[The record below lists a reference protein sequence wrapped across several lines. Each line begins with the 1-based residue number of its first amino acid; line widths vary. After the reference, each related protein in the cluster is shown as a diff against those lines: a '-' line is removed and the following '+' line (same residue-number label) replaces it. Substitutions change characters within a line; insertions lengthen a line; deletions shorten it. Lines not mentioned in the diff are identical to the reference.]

1 MSLLGRAALLLALC
15 AAVYALVMALGSRRG
30 GRRAWQESAERGV
43 YAVFALTTLAI
54 ATMWAGLL
62 TDAFE
67 LRNVAEYTSSTLGAQ
82 YKITALWGSQAG
94 SLLLWAWIFSGF
106 SSLAVYTNRARN
118 RELMPVVVAVLMVI
132 ALFFLGL
139 LSFVTSPF
147 ETLATVPAEGRGLNP
162 LLQNFY
168 MQIHPPLLYLGYVG
182 LSIPF
187 AFAIAALVTRKL
199 DTGWIQSI
207 RRWTIF
213 SWLFL
218 GIGILLGAKW
228 AYETLGWGGYWAW
241 DPVENAAFMPWLVA
255 TAFLHSVMVQERRGM
270 LKVWNMVLVIL
281 TFSLC
286 LFGTFLTRSGI
297 ISSVHAFGESTLGPF
312 FLAFIIAVLVGSLA
326 LLVTRLPLL
335 RSQHTL
341 ESYLSRE
348 AIFLANNLLLVGL
361 AFAVFWGTMFPIL
374 SEAVRGDRITVGQ
387 GYYDQV
393 ALPIGAA
400 LLVLTG
406 VGPAD
411 RLAQGQPRPAAA
423 ALCGAAG
430 GGGHRRR
437 APAPADRPR
446 RELDRVARRDR
457 GGLRHDL
464 HRRRGVARPARAP
477 CPWERLVAGG
487 VRQHGRPQPAPLRR
501 LCGPSGHRGAV
512 HRPGRLQGLCHR
524 GGRHGARGRPGRGGR
539 LHAPQRGRRQRRGC
553 PQVARERPDGGL
565 PRRPA
570 GDDHE
575 PGPGHLRRRRHRGGR
590 GGDRLGADARPVHGA
605 HPAEGRRHRQRVGV
619 RQPAGALAVGGGG
632 DHRLGGPDRGLAR
645 PAVCRGASLPPA
657 RPPRPAAARGRER
670 APAVLAGALI
680 LAAVALA
687 LVVVLAW
694 PLVARRDESVPA
706 DPGADA
712 RRALE
717 EDLARSLG
725 AIREIE
731 MDHRAGNLSDE
742 DFAELD
748 RAERARAVELMRR
761 RDALR

>member
-1 MSLLGRAALLLALC
+1 MSLLGRAALLLAL
-15 AAVYALVMALGSRRG
+15 AAAAYALVMALAAHRAG
-30 GRRAWQESAERGV
+30 GRRAFQESAERGV
-43 YAVFALTTLAI
+43 YAVFALTSLAI

-62 TDAFE
+62 SDAFE

-106 SSLAVYTNRARN
+106 SSLAVYTNRNRN
-118 RELMPVVVAVLMVI
+118 RALMPVVVAVLMVI
-132 ALFFLGL
+132 GLFFLSL

-147 ETLATVPAEGRGLNP
+147 ETLAAAPAEGRGLNP

-199 DTGWIQSI
+199 DTGWIAGI

-270 LKVWNMVLVIL
+270 LRVWNMVLVIL

-312 FLAFIIAVLVGSLA
+312 FLAFIIAVLVGSLG

-335 RSQHTL
+335 RSAHTP

-348 AIFLANNLLLVGL
+348 AVFLFNNLLLVGL

-374 SEAVRGDRITVGQ
+374 TEAARGQRITVGQ

-406 VGPAD
+406 VGPLIAW
-411 RLAQGQPRPAAA
+411 RKASPAQLRRRFTTPLVIAAA
-423 ALCGAAG
+423 AAVPLLALTDLSQSWPAALIVIAGVFVVACIGGEVWRGLRVRHALGGVSWPGALVSMVARNRRRYGGYAVHLGIVVLFVGLAGSKAFATEADLSIAEGARAQVAGYGIVNEGAASSQDAHKASVSVRLGVYRGQTRVATMTPGRDTFAVDGTQAAVVAIDSGPARDLYMVLTQLRPDGTASISVFVNPLVLWLWIAGAIIALG
-430 GGGHRRR
+430 GLLAAWPGPPARRA
-437 APAPADRPR
+437 APAPA
-446 RELDRVARRDR
+446 
-457 GGLRHDL
+457 
-464 HRRRGVARPARAP
+464 PAEA
-477 CPWERLVAGG
+477 E
-487 VRQHGRPQPAPLRR
+487 
-501 LCGPSGHRGAV
+501 
-512 HRPGRLQGLCHR
+512 
-524 GGRHGARGRPGRGGR
+524 ARGS
-539 LHAPQRGRRQRRGC
+539 
-553 PQVARERPDGGL
+553 V
-565 PRRPA
+565 
-570 GDDHE
+570 
-575 PGPGHLRRRRHRGGR
+575 
-590 GGDRLGADARPVHGA
+590 
-605 HPAEGRRHRQRVGV
+605 RV
-619 RQPAGALAVGGGG
+619 
-632 DHRLGGPDRGLAR
+632 
-645 PAVCRGASLPPA
+645 
-657 RPPRPAAARGRER
+657 
-670 APAVLAGALI
+670 
-680 LAAVALA
+680 
-687 LVVVLAW
+687 
-694 PLVARRDESVPA
+694 
-706 DPGADA
+706 
-712 RRALE
+712 
-717 EDLARSLG
+717 
-725 AIREIE
+725 
-731 MDHRAGNLSDE
+731 
-742 DFAELD
+742 
-748 RAERARAVELMRR
+748 
-761 RDALR
+761 